1 MPKSEKLKEL
11 NQRAFIKAYCKFKNA
26 GQAYKSLHPKVDD
39 DSANVLGCRMLKEV
53 NYTDLLEEAGL
64 TDALL
69 NQKTLEGLGAT
80 KQIGARKIVQGA
92 KTGHEIKV
100 DAMTDTDDFIEVE
113 DYAIRHK
120 YLETTLKLKKRLTD
134 KVDVTSDGEKVQQI
148 DITTL
153 LDKVYGKSKSNSTDE
168 VPSNS

>member
-11 NQRAFIKAYCKFKNA
+11 AQRAFIKAYCKLKDA
-26 GQAYKSLHPKVDD
+26 GQAYKLLHPKVTEH
-39 DSANVLGCRMLKEV
+39 SAAELGSRMLKEV
-53 NYTDLLEEAGL
+53 DYTDLLEEAGL

-69 NQKTLEGLGAT
+69 NQKILEGLDAT

-113 DYAIRHK
+113 DFAVRHK

-134 KVDVTSDGEKVQQI
+134 KVDVTTNGEKIQPI
-148 DITTL
+148 DIDKL
-153 LDKVYGKSKSNSTDE
+153 LNKVYGQSKTDSTDE
-168 VPSNS
+168 VSDN

>member
-1 MPKSEKLKEL
+1 MPKSDKLKEL
-11 NQRAFIKAYCKFKNA
+11 ERRDFTKVYLKLKNA
-26 GQAYKSLHPKVDD
+26 GKAYKQLHPKVTDH
-39 DSANVLGCRMLKEV
+39 SANELGSRMLKEV
-53 NYTDLLEEAGL
+53 DFIELLEEGGV

-69 NQKTLEGLGAT
+69 NQKTLEGLDAT

-120 YLETTLKLKKRLTD
+120 YLETALKLKKKLTD
-134 KVDVTSDGEKVQQI
+134 KIELDARISG
-148 DITTL
+148 ITISREPR
-153 LDKVYGKSKSNSTDE
+153 K
-168 VPSNS
+168 